1 MPKYPP
7 RNEPMI
13 KIQVLGKAVIQLIK
27 SIRKKDDSEKKFAKV
42 EKVRSVQ
49 LNLIKAKLAILIP
62 FRSEDVSEIVTL
74 NTLKL
79 NNEYLDWETKP
90 VELIIYGYQK

>member
-7 RNEPMI
+7 RNEPI
-13 KIQVLGKAVIQLIK
+13 RKIQVLEKAVMELLK
-27 SIRKKDDSEKKFAKV
+27 SIKYNDVFEKQTAKA
-42 EKVRSVQ
+42 EKVRSAQ

-62 FRSEDVSEIVTL
+62 FRSEDVSEIVTR

-79 NNEYLDWETKP
+79 NNEYLEWETKP
-90 VELIIYGYQK
+90 V